1 MGNSFSI
8 TNLSNNTY
16 HEIIPNLYI
25 GDKDSIKQ
33 TFFANKRKMVIINA
47 TKDVPI
53 SKIMPFTVQ
62 NYRIPVNDDL
72 KRSSI
77 IQMATYL
84 PNTAS
89 IIDRHLKNG
98 YTVLVHCYAGRQRSC
113 AIVAAY
119 LMKYKHYRLKEA
131 INYIKKKRPYSF
143 FPYVNFYYSLR
154 LFQQN

>member
-33 TFFANKRKMVIINA
+33 KYFANKPKMVIINA

-53 SKIMPFTVQ
+53 NKNITHNVQ
-62 NYRIPVNDDL
+62 NYRVPVHDDL

-84 PNTAS
+84 PNIAA
-89 IIDRHLKNG
+89 IINRHLKNG
-98 YTVLVHCYAGRQRSC
+98 HTVLVHCYAGRQRSC

-119 LMKYKHYRLKEA
+119 LMKYKHYRLKQA
-131 INYIKKKRPYSF
+131 INYIKRKRPYAF
-143 FPYVNFYYSLR
+143 FPSVNFYYSLR
-154 LFQQN
+154 LFNQN